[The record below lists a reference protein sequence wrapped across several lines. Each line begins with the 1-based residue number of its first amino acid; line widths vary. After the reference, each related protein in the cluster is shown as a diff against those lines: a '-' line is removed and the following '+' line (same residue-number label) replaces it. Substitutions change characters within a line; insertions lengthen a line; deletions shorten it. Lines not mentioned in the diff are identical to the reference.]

1 MFCVALEC
9 SGGGQ
14 VETGGGATD
23 LPHTAPHGTP
33 GEVHFVLTKH
43 AMLAAFVHE
52 IAVPSPGHPSAA
64 DDARYWL
71 KHVLHSGQ
79 GSI

>member
-1 MFCVALEC
+1 MKQE
-9 SGGGQ
+9 
-14 VETGGGATD
+14 
-23 LPHTAPHGTP
+23 
-33 GEVHFVLTKH
+33 GELQIFLTQLLMEHRERYTHFVLTKH
-43 AMLAAFVHE
+43 AMLATFVHE
-52 IAVPSPGHPSAA
+52 IAVPSPGHLSET

>member
-1 MFCVALEC
+1 MLHGMYISLTFINLFCVALEC

-33 GEVHFVLTKH
+33 GEVHTLCTYKTC
-43 AMLAAFVHE
+43 
-52 IAVPSPGHPSAA
+52 
-64 DDARYWL
+64 
-71 KHVLHSGQ
+71 HVDC
-79 GSI
+79 ICP